1 MLTRERSTIAASAAG
16 GAVTKGRRIAVVAL
30 DAPIRPIHS
39 GVLTRR
45 RETLTRSAARL
56 LEFTKA
62 RFAS

>member
-1 MLTRERSTIAASAAG
+1 MRSGGSKVSVPLLSS
-16 GAVTKGRRIAVVAL
+16 GAVTKGRRISVVAL

-39 GVLTRR
+39 GVLLRR
-45 RETLTRSAARL
+45 RETLARPAARL